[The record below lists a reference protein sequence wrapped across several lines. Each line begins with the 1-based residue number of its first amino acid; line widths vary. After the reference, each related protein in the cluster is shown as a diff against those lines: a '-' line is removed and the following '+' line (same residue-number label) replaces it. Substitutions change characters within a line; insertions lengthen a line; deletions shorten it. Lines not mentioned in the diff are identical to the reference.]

1 VALVAVPDAR
11 VTDLAAPISQAEI
24 AVIAVP
30 GSTSRS
36 GRDWVGASASRAS
49 FGAIASDLTSS

>member
-30 GSTSRS
+30 WIHLAFRAGL
-36 GRDWVGASASRAS
+36 GRG
-49 FGAIASDLTSS
+49 FGFARLVRGDRV